1 MGLFEI
7 DRFNQPEEGGM
18 GGVTVGDRKIL
29 LAKYSGRFY
38 AIDARC
44 PHMGGDLCQGT
55 LEGKYVICPR
65 HGHKINITNGKHSG
79 SLHLP
84 FVNRNDD
91 RAESYKVVVDGLQV
105 KVEL

>member
-1 MGLFEI
+1 MGLYEI
-7 DRFNQPEEGGM
+7 DDFSLPAEGGM
-18 GGVTVGDRKIL
+18 SGVTVGDRKIL

-65 HGHKINITNGKHSG
+65 HGHKINITNGKPSG
-79 SLHLP
+79 SLSVPSSSTPTQSSL
-84 FVNRNDD
+84 F
-91 RAESYKVVVDGLQV
+91 K
-105 KVEL
+105 